1 MQVQQYIQKY
11 LILLLPQNNTN
22 RNSIYWKGCFSRWF
36 LLLVSSGSKGSC
48 GDLVV
53 QWLWVCLAM
62 QGTWVQSL
70 FRELRSAGQRSP
82 HSATETWC
90 CQKKKKK
97 RQFWCSHLQDTWSQ
111 ADILEEL
118 SCCLIFALILL
129 VSGTVESTGR
139 CIVWTS
145 SLGNLDFLQ
154 AGCCFSKCQIFIL
167 SHFKDLTQGHFW
179 PPKPRFMLL
188 LSAFIHLSTWWYNV
202 LVF

>member
-1 MQVQQYIQKY
+1 MQQYIQKY

-82 HSATETWC
+82 HPATETWC

-97 RQFWCSHLQDTWSQ
+97 
-111 ADILEEL
+111 AV
-118 SCCLIFALILL
+118 L
-129 VSGTVESTGR
+129 VQPPAGYLKSGRHIRG
-139 CIVWTS
+139 
-145 SLGNLDFLQ
+145 
-154 AGCCFSKCQIFIL
+154 A
-167 SHFKDLTQGHFW
+167 
-179 PPKPRFMLL
+179 LL
-188 LSAFIHLSTWWYNV
+188 LLNICPDFTCFGYCRVNWEMYSLDQQSWKFGLPPSWLLLFQVPDFHPVTLQRFNSRSLLTTQA
-202 LVF
+202 